1 MPPNATPED
10 VLTQGEIDVPS
21 LEEALAEALA
31 EAVQHSSVPS
41 PVSSDSEPEPQS
53 SEDDTPTRTRRNTIM
68 TSKQKEGE
76 TSKREEGTGLSI
88 GTRKPK
94 IREPSIFLRR
104 QRQPEKMVSTT
115 ISIFRNIG
123 IGRRQR

>member
-1 MPPNATPED
+1 LRLPATHNEQETTAALPPNETPED
-10 VLTQGEIDVPS
+10 NLTQGGIDVTS
-21 LEEALAEALA
+21 LEEALS
-31 EAVQHSSVPS
+31 EAVQHFSVPS

-76 TSKREEGTGLSI
+76 TCKREDGTGLSI

-94 IREPSIFLRR
+94 IREPSTFDGDRDHLR
-104 QRQPEKMVSTT
+104 
-115 ISIFRNIG
+115 G
-123 IGRRQR
+123 